1 MLTPAEWLLILAAI
15 VILLVWGPDKI
26 PKLAR
31 AVGQAIAELRRVRQD
46 IEDEVKQVRKE
57 VESAVKEA
65 KA

>member
-1 MLTPAEWLLILAAI
+1 MLTPAEWLLILVAL

-31 AVGQAIAELRRVRQD
+31 AIGHAIAELRRVRQD
-46 IEDEVKQVRKE
+46 VENEVRQVRKE